1 MPNQDKM
8 RELILYISLLS
19 ESDEKFGVTKL
30 NKLLFFIDFSA
41 FKVLGNSVTGEEYQK
56 LPQGPA
62 PRYFLPLRNKM
73 EQAKEI
79 LVRKEIFG
87 NFSQDKIFALR
98 EPNLSVFTPNEID
111 LIHRVVDENK
121 GKNATQISEESHN
134 FIGWKLANDKETIPY
149 ETVLADFD
157 YEPTAEDFELADS
170 LETLAQKYVS

>member
-19 ESDEKFGVTKL
+19 ESDEKFGATKL

-41 FKVLGNSVTGEEYQK
+41 CKVLGKSVTGEEYQK

-79 LVRKEIFG
+79 FG

-98 EPNLSVFTPNEID
+98 EPNLSVFTPYEID

-121 GKNATQISEESHN
+121 EKNAVQISEESHN

-157 YEPTAEDFELADS
+157 YEPTVEDFELADS